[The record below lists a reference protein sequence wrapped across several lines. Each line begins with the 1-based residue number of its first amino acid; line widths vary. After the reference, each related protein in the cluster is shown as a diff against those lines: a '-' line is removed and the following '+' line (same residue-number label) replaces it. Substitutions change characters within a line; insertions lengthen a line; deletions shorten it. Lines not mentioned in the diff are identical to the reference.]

1 MGKFVGDGFVTTKE
15 VLRRAKENKVL
26 YIGRIKKRWI
36 VEVFG
41 KKFRIEELFEKEKL
55 CKRTVEGKEFLLT
68 SKVVNIP
75 EVGRVKIVKCMM
87 EDKKE
92 LYYLVSTNWRKKP
105 ENIIKEYLKRFWI
118 EEKHRRDKSILKLE
132 GNYLRSEKSNNGFI
146 LLMTALANC
155 IEFLSHKLGATFYDV
170 VSLCS
175 VEIIRHLL
183 T

>member
-1 MGKFVGDGFVTTKE
+1 VGKFVGDCFVTTKE

-26 YIGRIKKRWI
+26 YIGRIKKNWI

-55 CKRTVEGKEFLLT
+55 CKRSVERKEFLLT

-75 EVGRVKIVKCMM
+75 EVGRVKIVKCLM

-92 LYYLVSTNWRKKP
+92 PYYLVSTNWKKKA

-132 GNYLRSEKSNNGFI
+132 GNYLRSEKSNNGFV
-146 LLMTALANC
+146 LLMALLSNC
-155 IEFLSHKLGATFYDV
+155 IEYLSHKLGVTFYDV